1 MVDRWLVFGGWGI
14 GPKLL
19 QPLFGASAIYVDVN
33 PLMPSLF
40 DGETLLSHWVSKV
53 ERTFENE
60 LATANAV
67 AGWSTGAIIAGA
79 LALRCEPH
87 KLVLLS
93 ATPSFCRRENF
104 RSGWKTA
111 VLDAMRQR
119 LQKNKYTVLHDFLV
133 TAGLSPNVFDSVQ
146 YDVNSLVA
154 GLRFLEQA
162 NLLPVLEKLRCSSLV
177 INGAEDS
184 IVPMAAGKVLADAI
198 GARFAEVKGDHAFFL
213 GPAEREIRQYIGRMQ
228 EA

>member
-93 ATPSFCRRENF
+93 ATPSFCRCEGF
-104 RSGWKTA
+104 RSGWKTS
-111 VLDAMRQR
+111 VLAAMRQR
-119 LQKNKYTVLHDFLV
+119 LPTPGNTVLRDFLL
-133 TAGLSPNVFDSVQ
+133 TAGLSPGVLQSAR
-146 YDVNSLVA
+146 YDVNSLAA
-154 GLRFLEQA
+154 GLLFLEQA
-162 NLLPVLEKLRCSSLV
+162 NLLPVLAKLRCASMVL
-177 INGAEDS
+177 NGSEDA
-184 IVPMAAGKVLADAI
+184 IVPVAAGKALADDL
-198 GARFAEVKGDHAFFL
+198 GSRFVSVPGGHAFFA
-213 GPAEREIRQYIGRMQ
+213 GPAEPDVGRLIGCKA
-228 EA
+228 ES

>member
-119 LQKNKYTVLHDFLV
+119 LQKNKNTVLRDFLV
-133 TAGLSPNVFDSVQ
+133 TAGLSRNVFDSVQ
-146 YDVNSLVA
+146 CDVRSLAA
-154 GLRFLEQA
+154 GLLFLEQA
-162 NLLPVLEKLRCSSLV
+162 NLLPVLAKLRCNSMVL
-177 INGAEDS
+177 NGSEDA
-184 IVPMAAGKVLADAI
+184 IVPVAAGKTLADAV
-198 GARFAEVKGDHAFFL
+198 GARFVSLPGGHAFFT
-213 GPAEREIRQYIGRMQ
+213 GPAEIKIRQIIGGMS
-228 EA
+228 A